1 LVNVPLVNVILNID
15 IVEVVMINVSLLK
28 EVNLNLDN
36 APLSRL
42 ILRTTKNKNNNNK
55 NNKYSQGKK
64 YFKS

>member
-1 LVNVPLVNVILNID
+1 
-15 IVEVVMINVSLLK
+15 MINVSLLK